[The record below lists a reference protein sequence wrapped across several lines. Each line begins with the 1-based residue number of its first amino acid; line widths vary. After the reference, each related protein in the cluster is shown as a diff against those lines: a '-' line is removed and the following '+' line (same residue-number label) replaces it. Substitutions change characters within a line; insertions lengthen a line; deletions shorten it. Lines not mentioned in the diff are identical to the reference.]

1 MVAAAT
7 MKRNGLATIVA
18 TIFKYGIAALPVYP
32 AARINWDAGI
42 AQGNTTIA
50 IVGIGFAV
58 VGAICIENAV
68 HSLGERRIASAG
80 GWGGVGLIL
89 LLLSFMNALGNFAG
103 HSDHSRDV
111 RSSQQTAAATSSSQ
125 RSQLKERRDAQVKI
139 VAKPFSATLK
149 IPGEMEILGEA
160 SAASIEAMIRAYKA
174 HGARHWNSSKEC
186 SNITWQGERDFC
198 SGLSELEGKKDAA
211 IERDKLQG

>member
-1 MVAAAT
+1 MVATAT
-7 MKRNGLATIVA
+7 MKRNGPATIAATVAKAGTGLLSMVA
-18 TIFKYGIAALPVYP
+18 TFLKYGIAVLPIYP

-42 AQGNTTIA
+42 AQNNTTIA

-68 HSLGERRIASAG
+68 HSLGERRIVSAG

-111 RSSQQTAAATSSSQ
+111 RSSQQSAAATLSSQ
-125 RSQLKERRDAQVKI
+125 RSQLVDRRKAQVAI
-139 VAKPFSATLK
+139 VAKPFSATLRSPARRK
-149 IPGEMEILGEA
+149 FQA
-160 SAASIEAMIRAYKA
+160 KRAQ
-174 HGARHWNSSKEC
+174 H
-186 SNITWQGERDFC
+186 
-198 SGLSELEGKKDAA
+198 LS
-211 IERDKLQG
+211 RR